1 MVNRQSILLTIL
13 NKEVRP
19 ALGCT
24 GPVAVAFAAAAAKD
38 TVGGEPKKVRIVMD
52 KDSYIK
58 NVAVG
63 IPGIDMRG
71 IEIAASL
78 GAIAGVSSAGLE
90 VLKDVTPSDAA
101 KAKAFLPNVDVKIQ
115 WDFDSVGLYIEA
127 WVATDKGEGH
137 VLVGKTHTNII
148 FRELNGKLIEGQY
161 EKNFDSVVDRSHDTI
176 LDYKISEI
184 IDFAKQVPI
193 EEIDRKSVV

>member
-148 FRELNGKLIEGQY
+148 FRELKDSTRRTLILLLT
-161 EKNFDSVVDRSHDTI
+161 VRMTRSLTI
-176 LDYKISEI
+176 KSARSLTSRNRSRL
-184 IDFAKQVPI
+184 
-193 EEIDRKSVV
+193 RKSASAARPSE